1 MSRATLFSGLLVA
14 LLLSLLGG
22 ALLAAS
28 TLILAPLT
36 ALRLL
41 VALLGLLYL
50 AWLLSKSDEK
60 RGRLVAPV
68 VYMTASGL
76 MLFSNT
82 SLAGLAI
89 GHAGLIWLAR
99 SLFLHERPLA
109 AIGDLVLSVLA
120 LSGALWAADQTGSF
134 FYALWTF
141 FLVQAFFVL
150 IPQNVESGVNSRSTA
165 RSTCSQFE
173 QACSS
178 AESALHRMRRRG

>member
-76 MLFSNT
+76 MLFSNI

-109 AIGDLVLSVLA
+109 AICRTRH
-120 LSGALWAADQTGSF
+120 SGTDRGSD
-134 FYALWTF
+134 
-141 FLVQAFFVL
+141 
-150 IPQNVESGVNSRSTA
+150 
-165 RSTCSQFE
+165 
-173 QACSS
+173 
-178 AESALHRMRRRG
+178 RRRRCRGASPPPAPTRR